1 MRSRYSSGSNFA
13 YSFGPGPVTPA
24 VKALLIINIAVFL
37 LQQVVRE
44 LPLWF
49 GLRPIDVVAGL
60 QVWQT
65 LTYMFLHGSISHIL
79 FNMLSLW
86 MFGTELERMWGT
98 RFFARYYLVCGV
110 GAAATTILVSFFPG
124 AIGERLYD
132 GPSIVGASGAIYGLL
147 LAYAL
152 YLPGPADPDVVPLPG
167 AGEVLRDDHRRDRVP
182 VGGGERRRRH
192 RARDPSWRAARGVA
206 LPAWQAGAA
215 GRGNPV
221 PVQPLAHQ
229 PVTEEVRRAPGRASA
244 SRPGPAHSLS
254 LGG

>member
-1 MRSRYSSGSNFA
+1 MRSRSSSGSNFA

-37 LQQVVRE
+37 LQTVMSE
-44 LPLWF
+44 LVFWF

-60 QVWQT
+60 QVWQM

-86 MFGTELERMWGT
+86 MFGVELERMWGT
-98 RFFARYYLVCGV
+98 RFFTRYYLVCGV

-152 YLPGPADPDVVPLPG
+152 YFPDRQILMSFLFPVPAKYFVMIIG
-167 AGEVLRDDHRRDRVP
+167 AIAFLSAAGSGGDGVAHATHLGGLLVGWLYLRGRRVRLAA
-182 VGGGERRRRH
+182 EIQYQFSRWRINRARRRFDVHQGGRPP
-192 RARDPSWRAARGVA
+192 RD
-206 LPAWQAGAA
+206 Q
-215 GRGNPV
+215 
-221 PVQPLAHQ
+221 
-229 PVTEEVRRAPGRASA
+229 
-244 SRPGPAHSLS
+244 GPRYH
-254 LGG
+254 

>member
-1 MRSRYSSGSNFA
+1 MRSRYPSGSNFA

-24 VKALLIINIAVFL
+24 VKALLILNIGVFVV
-37 LQQVVRE
+37 QQVFRE

-60 QVWQT
+60 QVWQP

-110 GAAATTILVSFFPG
+110 GAAATTVLVSFFPG

-132 GPSIVGASGAIYGLL
+132 GPPIVGASGAIYGLL
-147 LAYAL
+147 LAYGLYFPDRQILMSFLFPVPAKYFVMIIGAIAFLSAAGSGGDGVAHATHLGGLLVGWL
-152 YLPGPADPDVVPLPG
+152 YLRG
-167 AGEVLRDDHRRDRVP
+167 RRVRLAA
-182 VGGGERRRRH
+182 EIQYQFSRWRINRARRRFDVHQGGRPP
-192 RARDPSWRAARGVA
+192 RD
-206 LPAWQAGAA
+206 Q
-215 GRGNPV
+215 
-221 PVQPLAHQ
+221 
-229 PVTEEVRRAPGRASA
+229 
-244 SRPGPAHSLS
+244 GPRIH
-254 LGG
+254 

>member
-1 MRSRYSSGSNFA
+1 MALGVLAISAHLLRVPQFAEGVSLITRRFPEPGGGPQALPGYLRASGLNETGSMRSRYPSGSNFA
-13 YSFGPGPVTPA
+13 YSFGPGPVSPA
-24 VKALLIINIAVFL
+24 VKALLIANIAVFL
-37 LQQVVRE
+37 LQQVVAE

-60 QVWQT
+60 QIWQT

-132 GPSIVGASGAIYGLL
+132 GPSIVGASGAITVCSSPTRCTFRTGRSSC
-147 LAYAL
+147 
-152 YLPGPADPDVVPLPG
+152 VPLPR
-167 AGEVLRDDHRRDRVP
+167 AGEVT
-182 VGGGERRRRH
+182 
-192 RARDPSWRAARGVA
+192 S
-206 LPAWQAGAA
+206 
-215 GRGNPV
+215 
-221 PVQPLAHQ
+221 
-229 PVTEEVRRAPGRASA
+229 
-244 SRPGPAHSLS
+244 
-254 LGG
+254 